1 MVLYPEA
8 YGTKMTTLDG
18 MIAKHGDKM
27 HPEFRRRFFAYIES
41 KDGLLGV
48 GGGFRV
54 TQPNKA
60 GFAPPGK
67 SFHQN
72 QKFKSGITA
81 YSAVDLVR
89 LRPGGG
95 VHMSPSWD
103 DCADA
108 PEWAA
113 HVYQRRT
120 VAYSMYRNERLP
132 ELGVR
137 WPKRPTSGGSTERT
151 TTRSRHVS
159 TDPADPQQRHPSF
172 GTSANPGK
180 THTFA
185 LSPVIPADAVAVAL
199 NVTVISPTKSGYLVV
214 WPSGPTPPTST
225 VNFAPGEII
234 SSSAII
240 GVKNGNFNI
249 EIVGSS
255 AHVIVDVTGYW
266 TSLADSGDSNSDR
279 LISAV
284 IAGNLSIV
292 VSVVVALMRLS

>member
-18 MIAKHGDKM
+18 MKARHGAKM
-27 HPEFRRRFFAYIES
+27 HPEFARRFFAYIES
-41 KDGLLGV
+41 KDGLFGV
-48 GGGFRV
+48 GGGFRT

-108 PEWAA
+108 PEWMLHTFVSGEPWHIQCIEMRGFQSWVSAGRKDPPLA
-113 HVYQRRT
+113 DLPSELLPGADMFQPIQPI
-120 VAYSMYRNERLP
+120 RNSDTRVF
-132 ELGVR
+132 GV
-137 WPKRPTSGGSTERT
+137 KME
-151 TTRSRHVS
+151 
-159 TDPADPQQRHPSF
+159 
-172 GTSANPGK
+172 PGK
-180 THTFA
+180 THTWG
-185 LSPVIPADAVAVAL
+185 LSSAIPYDAVAVAL
-199 NVTVISPTKSGYLVV
+199 NVTVISPTQPGYLVV
-214 WPSGPTPPTST
+214 WPSGPTPPTAT

-234 SSSAII
+234 NGSAII
-240 GVKNGNFNI
+240 GVKDSKFNI
-249 EIVGSS
+249 KIAGSS
-255 AHVIVDVTGYW
+255 AHVTVDVTGYW
-266 TSLADSGDSNSDR
+266 TSAQ
-279 LISAV
+279 
-284 IAGNLSIV
+284 
-292 VSVVVALMRLS
+292 

>member
-8 YGTKMTTLDG
+8 YGTKMTTLDS

-108 PEWAA
+108 PEWMLHTFISGEPWHIQCIEMRGFQSWVSAGRKDPPLA
-113 HVYQRRT
+113 DLPSELLPGADMFQPIQPI
-120 VAYSMYRNERLP
+120 RNSDTRGF
-132 ELGVR
+132 GV
-137 WPKRPTSGGSTERT
+137 KME
-151 TTRSRHVS
+151 
-159 TDPADPQQRHPSF
+159 
-172 GTSANPGK
+172 PGK
-180 THTFA
+180 AHTWG
-185 LSPVIPADAVAVAL
+185 LSSAIPADAVAVAL
-199 NVTVISPTKSGYLVV
+199 NVTVISPTKPGYLVV
-214 WPSGPTPPTST
+214 WPSGPTPPTAT

-234 SSSAII
+234 NGSAII
-240 GVKNGNFNI
+240 GVKNGKFNI
-249 EIVGSS
+249 KIAGSS
-255 AHVIVDVTGYW
+255 AHVTVDVTGYW
-266 TSLADSGDSNSDR
+266 TSAQ
-279 LISAV
+279 
-284 IAGNLSIV
+284 
-292 VSVVVALMRLS
+292 